1 MDPSITL
8 SGIVPLLPEIVLAGG
23 GMALLMLGVFRK
35 PGSPFE
41 HQDDFLCGRK
51 HEVY

>member
-35 PGSPFE
+35 PGSP
-41 HQDDFLCGRK
+41 
-51 HEVY
+51 

>member
-1 MDPSITL
+1 MDPSIAL
-8 SGIVPLLPEIVLAGG
+8 SGIVCLPEIVLAGG